1 MIKSIVVGTDG
12 SETAQRAVG
21 FALDLSERFGARLIP
36 ASAYVPEPERKLRA
50 AREEAPADVQWTI
63 NPSGTVDALLREV
76 EDSARA
82 RGVEATPVART
93 GDPANVLCEVA
104 SDYGAD
110 VVVVGSKGMDRR
122 LLGSV
127 PNTVSHRA
135 GCSVMIVK
143 TEDEEEA

>member
-1 MIKSIVVGTDG
+1 MIRSIVVGTDG
-12 SETAQRAVG
+12 SQTAERAVG

-36 ASAYVPEPERKLRA
+36 ASAYEPERERTLRA
-50 AREEAPADVQWTI
+50 AREEAPADVQWRI
-63 NPSGTVDALLREV
+63 HPSGAVDDMLRNI
-76 EDSARA
+76 EDAARA
-82 RGVEATPVART
+82 RGIEATPVART
-93 GDPANVLCEVA
+93 GDPAEVLCEVA

-110 VVVVGSKGMDRR
+110 VVVVGSQGMHRR

-143 TEDEEEA
+143 TDGTPE